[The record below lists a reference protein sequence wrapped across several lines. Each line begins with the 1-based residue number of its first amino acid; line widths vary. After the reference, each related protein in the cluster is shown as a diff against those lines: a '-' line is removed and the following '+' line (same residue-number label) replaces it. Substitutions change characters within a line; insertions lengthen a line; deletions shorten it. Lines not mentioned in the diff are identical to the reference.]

1 MARPSANGAAA
12 SSYERHLAATAE
24 WLLRSIQHGQGG
36 SCAYF
41 TLAGG
46 WSRPYPE
53 TTGYLIPTLLTLSRT
68 LEEFD
73 GEERGVALG
82 SWLLALQGSDGSWRG
97 GVHPPKGDAAPSVF
111 NTAQIL
117 QGLVALND
125 LSGDDRWLAAAQ
137 RGGRWLAAGVD
148 RDGLWAG
155 GDYRAAG
162 TPSYYTYAAW
172 PMLEVAERCDDETIR
187 SAATGV
193 LDAILSRRRE
203 NGSFAEWGFSEG
215 VPAFTHTI
223 AYTLQGLIASARLL
237 DEWERYGKP
246 VEKALWT
253 LVERTEEAD
262 GRLAGRLDDEWEPAA
277 GYVCLTG
284 NAQLALCLLELDERE
299 PDPRLGPAAARLVDV
314 VCGAQRLRAP
324 LRGVRGA
331 VAGSAP
337 VWGRYMILR
346 YPNWAAKYHCDA
358 LLRLLEPAAGGD

>member
-24 WLLRSIQHGQGG
+24 WLLRSIEHGQGG

-41 TLAGG
+41 SLAGG

-53 TTGYLIPTLLTLSRT
+53 TTGYLIPTLLRLSQTLQG
-68 LEEFD
+68 FD
-73 GEERGVALG
+73 GEERAVALG
-82 SWLLALQGSDGSWRG
+82 SWLLTLQGSDGWWRG
-97 GVHPPKGDAAPSVF
+97 GVHPPKGDPGPSVF
-111 NTAQIL
+111 NTAQVL
-117 QGLVALND
+117 QGLVALHD
-125 LSGDDRWLAAAQ
+125 LTGEDRWLAGAQ
-137 RGGRWLAAGVD
+137 RAGRWLAAGVD
-148 RDGLWAG
+148 HDGLWAG

-172 PMLEVAERCDDETIR
+172 PMLEVAERCGDEAIR

-193 LDAILSRRRE
+193 LDAILRRRRE

-237 DEWERYGKP
+237 DDWERYGKP
-246 VEKALWT
+246 VEKGLWT
-253 LVERTEEAD
+253 LAQRTEETD
-262 GRLAGRLDDEWEPAA
+262 GRLAGRLDDDWEPGA

-299 PDPRLGPAAARLVDV
+299 PDTRLRRAAARLVDV

-324 LRGVRGA
+324 LGGVRGA

-358 LLRLLEPAAGGD
+358 LLRLLNRAAGHD